1 MTKQLRRIPEIVEI
15 VGGLEK
21 AGAILAASHTLQTAQ
36 MSE

>member
-21 AGAILAASHTLQTAQ
+21 AGAILAALLV
-36 MSE
+36 M